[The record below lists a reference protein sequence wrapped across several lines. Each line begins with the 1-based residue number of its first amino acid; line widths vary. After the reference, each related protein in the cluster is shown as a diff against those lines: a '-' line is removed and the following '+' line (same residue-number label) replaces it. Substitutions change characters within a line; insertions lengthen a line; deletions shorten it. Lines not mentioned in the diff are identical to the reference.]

1 MSMNIYGRT
10 QKNIYIL
17 CLRFFTQ
24 AMPIFLINSRSHEE
38 PIDIAHGKQAEDF
51 PEVESP
57 LTPFGPSDIFI
68 LGISFFSILLVYQE
82 LKPLKRETF
91 SSRVNVFTI

>member
-1 MSMNIYGRT
+1 MRYQSMH
-10 QKNIYIL
+10 
-17 CLRFFTQ
+17 F
-24 AMPIFLINSRSHEE
+24 EE

-68 LGISFFSILLVYQE
+68 LGISFFSIVLVYQE
-82 LKPLKRETF
+82 LKPLSLKEKLFHLELMYLQSDLYF
-91 SSRVNVFTI
+91 SCINLNSFVDKTHS